1 MGKRGTITDYAGEAL
16 YPGDLITYGT
26 RRGNRVRM
34 SDAVILECTTKRIG
48 WYVVPRLLVQPT
60 GTDSGYGL
68 TRERKSLRRTR
79 ISPEH
84 ARLIRS
90 QVMPTVTRVTPEG
103 AP

>member
-26 RRGNRVRM
+26 RRGNRVRL
-34 SDAVILECTTKRIG
+34 SDAIVIRCYTRRVG
-48 WYVVPRLLVQPT
+48 WYAVPRLLVQPT

-68 TRERKSLRRTR
+68 TRERKSLRRVV

-84 ARLIRS
+84 ARLLRS
-90 QVMPTVTRVTPEG
+90 QVATPADLVT
-103 AP
+103 